1 MYYEKAFNFK
11 IISQNFPN
19 KGSDCLNRCQITL
32 QLCQFTIEWWN
43 NELWNFDVSFQIYVE
58 DALVQFFNLNLISRA
73 F

>member
-1 MYYEKAFNFK
+1 MYHEKAFNFK

-43 NELWNFDVSFQIYVE
+43 NKL
-58 DALVQFFNLNLISRA
+58 
-73 F
+73 